1 MTTHTLP
8 TKAVST
14 VDSRRA
20 ARRRGDRTGWLF
32 ASPALIVLVALTV
45 GPTLYLLLSSFS
57 RVELF
62 GGQSEFVGLGNFAA
76 VLTDPEILSSLLA
89 TLVFVVVAV
98 SLQMLLG
105 LGLAIP
111 LSAKVRGSGPAAA
124 LMLLP
129 FAVAPAVSA
138 LLFRQ
143 LVNPNYGWVNHYLGA
158 LGVIPADLDWL
169 GRPAT
174 AWLTVLGL
182 DVWQW
187 TPFVALILMAGLQSL
202 SPEVLEAAEIDGAS
216 RWQAFRHVTLPMLT
230 PFLGIALVLRTI
242 QAFKTFDSFQVLT
255 RGGPGNSTEIV
266 NLAIYRIALQSFRI
280 GAAAAVGLLL
290 LVLLLALT
298 PVLLRLVGRRG
309 DNEEA

>member
-1 MTTHTLP
+1 MTTLSTLP
-8 TKAVST
+8 SETRPGAG
-14 VDSRRA
+14 RR
-20 ARRRGDRTGWLF
+20 ARRRSNRAGWLF
-32 ASPALIVLVALTV
+32 VSPALLVLLALTV
-45 GPTLYLLLSSFS
+45 VPTLYLLVSSFH
-57 RVELF
+57 RVDLF
-62 GGQSEFVGLGNFAA
+62 GGQSQFVGFANFGA
-76 VLTDPEILSSLLA
+76 VLTDPKILASLLT

-98 SLQMLLG
+98 SVEMLLG

-129 FAVAPAVSA
+129 FAIAPAVSA

-158 LGVIPADLDWL
+158 LGIVPTDLDWL
-169 GRPAT
+169 GQPAT
-174 AWLTVLGL
+174 AWLAVLGL

-202 SPEVLEAAEIDGAS
+202 SQEPMEAAAIDGAS
-216 RWQAFRHVTLPMLT
+216 AWQAFRHVTLPMLM

-255 RGGPGNSTEIV
+255 RGGPGDSTEIV
-266 NLAIYRIALQSFRI
+266 NLAIYRVALQSFRI
-280 GAAAAVGLLL
+280 GTAATVGLLL
-290 LVLLLALT
+290 LVFLLMLT
-298 PVLLRLVGRRG
+298 PLLLRLVGRHG
-309 DNEEA
+309 DHEEA